1 MGTPVP
7 TCPGRAPTNLGAVDD
22 GRARGSRSDD
32 AVGGGEPDEELR
44 TRVGALVRDVVG
56 FPQPGVTFKD
66 ITPILMNSPAFIDT
80 VAWLGTPFAGRATKV
95 AAIEARGFIMGAPVA
110 YALGVGLVPVR
121 KVGKLPAPTVAEAY
135 TLEYGTATLEMHV
148 DAIEP
153 GDRVLVV
160 DDVIATGGTALAT
173 AALVRRAGAQVLGL
187 AALLEIAALG
197 GRARLADLDLRV
209 LLTV

>member
-1 MGTPVP
+1 MDDERRRGSE
-7 TCPGRAPTNLGAVDD
+7 AVDD
-22 GRARGSRSDD
+22 DGCADAEDGLRA
-32 AVGGGEPDEELR
+32 
-44 TRVGALVRDVVG
+44 RVGALVRDVAG
-56 FPQPGVTFKD
+56 FPEPGVTFKD
-66 ITPILMNSPAFIDT
+66 ITPVLMDARAFTDA
-80 VAWLGTPFAGRATKV
+80 VAWLGAPFAGRATKV
-95 AAIEARGFIMGAPVA
+95 AAIEARGFILGAPVA

-121 KVGKLPAPTVAEAY
+121 KMGKLPAATVAEAY

-173 AALVRRAGAQVLGL
+173 AALVRRAGAEVLGL
-187 AALLEIAALG
+187 SALLEIAALG
-197 GRARLADLDLRV
+197 GRAQLSGLELRV